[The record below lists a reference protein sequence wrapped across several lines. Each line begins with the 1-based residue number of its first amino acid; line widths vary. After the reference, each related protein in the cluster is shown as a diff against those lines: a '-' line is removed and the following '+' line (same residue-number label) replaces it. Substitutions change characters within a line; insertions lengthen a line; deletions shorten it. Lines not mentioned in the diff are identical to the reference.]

1 MTAIPDH
8 LAQRIAGAKAFI
20 FDMDGTIALGNAAS
34 GGHEA
39 LPGAIELLGAIRKL
53 GKPLRVF
60 TNGTGKPPAA
70 YAARLRAAGFDIADE
85 EFMTPSTAAA
95 IWFEQQ
101 GIGKV
106 RVLGREGVSAPLKEK
121 GIECVE
127 PSAEAS
133 GVEAVY
139 TGWYR
144 EFTFP
149 DLEAACNSVWDGAI
163 LTSASHVPFFATAN
177 GRAIGASYA
186 LNVMIQSLTN
196 AELTVLGKPSVTAF
210 QSAIAG
216 MGLLPEDSADV
227 VIVGD
232 DPVLE
237 ISMARATGALGVGMT
252 TGLMK
257 RDTIGDLPADQQ
269 PELLIDH
276 LDALRAVIA

>member
-1 MTAIPDH
+1 MTPISDQ
-8 LAQRIAGAKAFI
+8 LAQRIASAKAFI

-39 LPGAIELLGAIRKL
+39 LPGAIALLDAIRKL
-53 GKPLRVF
+53 GKPFRVF

-70 YAARLRAAGFDIADE
+70 YAAGLRKAGFDIADE

-106 RVLGREGVSAPLKEK
+106 RVLGREGVCAPLRDK

-127 PSAEAS
+127 PAAEAS

-149 DLEAACNSVWDGAI
+149 DLEAACHSVWDGAI
-163 LTSASHVPFFATAN
+163 LTTASHVPFFATAG

-186 LNVMIQSLTN
+186 LNVMIQSLTD
-196 AELTVLGKPSVTAF
+196 ADLTVLGKPSVTAF
-210 QSAIAG
+210 HSAIAG
-216 MGLLPEDSADV
+216 MGLAPEDSAEV

-237 ISMARATGALGVGMT
+237 IGMARATGALGIGMT

-257 RDTIGDLPADQQ
+257 RDTIGDLPAAQQ
-269 PELLIDH
+269 PELLIDQ
-276 LDALRAVIA
+276 LDSLRAVIA

>member
-1 MTAIPDH
+1 MTDIPDH
-8 LAQRIAGAKAFI
+8 LAERIAAAKAFI

-53 GKPLRVF
+53 GKPFRVF

-70 YAARLRAAGFDIADE
+70 YAARLREAGFDVADE

-101 GIGKV
+101 GISKV
-106 RVLGREGVSAPLKEK
+106 RVLGRDGVSAPLLDK

-127 PSAEAS
+127 PAAEAS

-149 DLEAACNSVWDGAI
+149 DLEAACQSVWDGAI
-163 LTSASHVPFFATAN
+163 LTSASHVPFFATAG

-216 MGLLPEDSADV
+216 MGLTPEDSAEV

-237 ISMARATGALGVGMT
+237 IGMAHATGALGVGMT

-257 RDTIGDLPADQQ
+257 RDTIGELPADQQ
-269 PELLIDH
+269 PEVLIDR
-276 LDALRAVIA
+276 LDSLRAVIA

>member
-1 MTAIPDH
+1 MTHIPDH
-8 LAQRIAGAKAFI
+8 LAQRIASAKAFI

-34 GGHEA
+34 GGHQA
-39 LPGAIELLGAIRKL
+39 LPGAVELLGAIRKL
-53 GKPLRVF
+53 GKPFRVF

-70 YAARLRAAGFDIADE
+70 YAAGLRKAGFDVADE

-106 RVLGREGVSAPLKEK
+106 RVLGRDGVSAPLRDR

-127 PSAEAS
+127 PAAEAC

-149 DLEAACNSVWDGAI
+149 DLEAACHSVWDGAI
-163 LTSASHVPFFATAN
+163 LTTASHVPFFATAN
-177 GRAIGASYA
+177 GRAIGASYS
-186 LNVMIQSLTN
+186 LNVMIQSLTD
-196 AELTVLGKPSVTAF
+196 ADLTVLGKPSVTAF
-210 QSAIAG
+210 NSALAG
-216 MGLLPEDSADV
+216 MGLTPEDSADV
-227 VIVGD
+227 VVVGD

-237 ISMARATGALGVGMT
+237 IGMAKATGALGVGMT

-257 RDTIGDLPADQQ
+257 RDSIGDLPPEQQ
-269 PELLIDH
+269 PEVLIDH
-276 LDALRAVIA
+276 LDSLRAALS

>member
-1 MTAIPDH
+1 MSLITDQ
-8 LAQRIAGAKAFI
+8 LAQRIASAKAFI

-39 LPGAIELLGAIRKL
+39 LPGAIELLDAIRRL
-53 GKPLRVF
+53 GKPFRVF
-60 TNGTGKPPAA
+60 TNGTGKPPAI
-70 YAARLRAAGFDIADE
+70 YAAGLRQAGFDIADD

-106 RVLGREGVSAPLKEK
+106 RVLGRDGVAAPLRER

-127 PSAEAS
+127 PAAEAS

-139 TGWYR
+139 TGWFR

-149 DLEAACNSVWDGAI
+149 DLEAACKSIWDGAI
-163 LTSASHVPFFATAN
+163 LTSASHVPFFATAD
-177 GRAIGASYA
+177 GRAIGASFA
-186 LNVMIQSLTN
+186 LNVMIQSLTDT
-196 AELTVLGKPSVTAF
+196 ELTVLGKPSVTAF
-210 QSAIAG
+210 NSALAG
-216 MGLLPEDSADV
+216 MGLSPADSRDV

-237 ISMARATGALGVGMT
+237 IGMAKATGAFGVGMT

-257 RDTIGDLPADQQ
+257 RDTIDQLPPEQR
-269 PELLIDH
+269 PELLIDDLATLH
-276 LDALRAVIA
+276 AVIS